1 MSVFR
6 IMSSKKKKTKLLQK
20 SKSGENRSGRNASRA
35 GMKMLEKSK

>member
-20 SKSGENRSGRNASRA
+20 SKSEEDRSGRNASRA
-35 GMKMLEKSK
+35 GMKMWAKSK